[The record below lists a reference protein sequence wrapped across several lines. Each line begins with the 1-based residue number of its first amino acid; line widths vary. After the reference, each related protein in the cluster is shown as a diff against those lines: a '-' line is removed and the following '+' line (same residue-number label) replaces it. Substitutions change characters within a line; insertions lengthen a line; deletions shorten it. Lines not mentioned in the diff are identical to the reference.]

1 MNTRLDPTALLPTL
15 ADIEAAAE
23 VVYRDFAA
31 TPQYRWGLLS
41 QRLGTDCWLKHENH
55 TPVGAFKIR
64 GGLTYFDQ
72 LAQRGALPSEVISA
86 TRGNHGQSMGWAAR
100 RHGVACTIVV
110 PRGNS
115 VEKNAAMRAL
125 GVTLIEHGD
134 DFQEAREHAIQ
145 LAAQR
150 GAHMVPSF
158 HPDLLRGVSTYWWE
172 FLRAVPQLDVVY
184 VPIGQGS
191 GACSAIAA
199 KLALRHPVRVV
210 GVVSSHATTYA
221 DSLAAGSVI
230 EAPVTTQLA
239 DGMACRV
246 ADPEALAVMAPHIDH
261 IVQVSDAEVAAA
273 MRALFTDTHNVAEGA
288 GAAALAAALQ
298 ERDQLQGLHVGL
310 ALTGGRPLFW
320 PQSAAW
326 DPSTSCAPA
335 RPRLAQMTMTC
346 SARAGANRPCAWAN
360 TGERGGWRST
370 PSSPARCAATRKRW
384 KALPKACRPCPKC
397 FNCRAST
404 NTTAMHSS
412 RPSTRSRWAKP
423 IRPSCTARTFASCA
437 TRWRSG
443 WRASSA
449 RRACRR
455 GTNFLLACAL
465 RSTMCATTTRATT
478 CCW

>member
-1 MNTRLDPTALLPTL
+1 MPLPSL
-15 ADIEAAAE
+15 QDIEAAAQ

-31 TPQYRWGLLS
+31 TPQYRWGLLT
-41 QRLGTDCWLKHENH
+41 QRLGTECWLKHENH

-72 LAQRGALPSEVISA
+72 LAQRGRLPQEVISA

-125 GVTLIEHGD
+125 GVTLVEHGS
-134 DFQEAREHAIQ
+134 DFQEAREHAMHI
-145 LAAQR
+145 AAER

-158 HPDLLRGVSTYWWE
+158 HADLLRGVSTYWWE

-199 KLALRHPVRVV
+199 KLALGHGVRVV

-221 DSLAAGSVI
+221 DSVAAGRVV

-246 ADPEALAVMAPHIDH
+246 ADAAALAIIAPHIDH
-261 IVQVSDAEVAAA
+261 IVQVSDNEVAAA

-288 GAAALAAALQ
+288 GAAAFAAALQ
-298 ERDQLQGLHVGL
+298 EKDRLAGQTVGV
-310 ALTGGRPLFW
+310 ALTGGNVDADIFSQVLRP
-320 PQSAAW
+320 
-326 DPSTSCAPA
+326 AP
-335 RPRLAQMTMTC
+335 
-346 SARAGANRPCAWAN
+346 
-360 TGERGGWRST
+360 
-370 PSSPARCAATRKRW
+370 
-384 KALPKACRPCPKC
+384 
-397 FNCRAST
+397 
-404 NTTAMHSS
+404 
-412 RPSTRSRWAKP
+412 
-423 IRPSCTARTFASCA
+423 
-437 TRWRSG
+437 
-443 WRASSA
+443 
-449 RRACRR
+449 
-455 GTNFLLACAL
+455 
-465 RSTMCATTTRATT
+465 
-478 CCW
+478 